1 MKWFSQLIKIDQLL
15 LKQHKFMYIFLFT
28 IHFRDGV
35 RQSGLF
41 IAACYLLDK
50 LKVDREV
57 DVCYVVKQI
66 RRSRPQFVTSL
77 VG

>member
-1 MKWFSQLIKIDQLL
+1 MITHVVCMQAVLGFVN
-15 LKQHKFMYIFLFT
+15 
-28 IHFRDGV
+28 FRDGV

-57 DVCYVVKQI
+57 DVCFVVKQI
-66 RRSRPQFVTSL
+66 RQSRPQFILSV
-77 VG
+77 VGTYIIYYPPPPPP